1 MKNVV
6 GILRSVGLDVG
17 EIHSDFDQSDRE
29 TTLRSFKNGSLQ
41 ILVAT
46 DFLSRGIDASG
57 IKLVINYDVPNDPED
72 YIHRIGRTARAKTDG
87 LALTFINRQDRRKF
101 RNIEAL
107 MEKEVRKLPLPAD
120 VPPSQEPSRSARGQG
135 RGGKG
140 NYGRSRS
147 GQRSGSGKRKPNNR
161 SKHRSKAN

>member
-1 MKNVV
+1 M
-6 GILRSVGLDVG
+6 
-17 EIHSDFDQSDRE
+17 
-29 TTLRSFKNGSLQ
+29 
-41 ILVAT
+41 VAT
-46 DFLSRGIDASG
+46 DILSRGIDASG

-87 LALTFINRQDRRKF
+87 LALTFVNRQDRRKF
-101 RNIEAL
+101 KNIEQL

-120 VPPSQEPSRSARGQG
+120 VPPSQGSGRESKG

-147 GQRSGSGKRKPNNR
+147 ASGKRRPKNDSNKRPKR
-161 SKHRSKAN
+161 RSKAN